1 MINSS
6 LGSTASFKESY
17 FKNIQRN
24 TFNFTHVTADFI
36 DNGIVRNL
44 RLLLPGACDLPSSG
58 MWHVT
63 RWWTPNVSRY
73 LHYLKRPGTNHPV
86 TCHLKPGQTSDNR
99 AVFYSPLNILTKH
112 ESWIPATYYRL
123 HRRQIET
130 KPRRMASSSRTFPT
144 YNAQHNWQRVTVAVV
159 NVPLQLL
166 RHTWHLVNRL
176 LNTV

>member
-1 MINSS
+1 MRMINSS

-63 RWWTPNVSRY
+63 R
-73 LHYLKRPGTNHPV
+73 
-86 TCHLKPGQTSDNR
+86 
-99 AVFYSPLNILTKH
+99 
-112 ESWIPATYYRL
+112 
-123 HRRQIET
+123 
-130 KPRRMASSSRTFPT
+130 
-144 YNAQHNWQRVTVAVV
+144 
-159 NVPLQLL
+159 
-166 RHTWHLVNRL
+166 
-176 LNTV
+176 